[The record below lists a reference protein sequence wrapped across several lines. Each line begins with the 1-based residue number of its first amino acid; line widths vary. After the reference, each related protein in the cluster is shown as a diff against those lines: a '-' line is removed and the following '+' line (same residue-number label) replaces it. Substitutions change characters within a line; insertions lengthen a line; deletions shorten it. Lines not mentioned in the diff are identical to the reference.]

1 MNTSTIHLL
10 HHIQKIGSYH
20 IDDALDQVEN
30 NPQKAKNHK
39 IKTSVLALFTRNK
52 A

>member
-30 NPQKAKNHK
+30 NPQKAKILK
-39 IKTSVLALFTRNK
+39 IKNFSFSTFHTQ
-52 A
+52 